1 MKANATQY
9 LEITEAKYVSGYKIL
24 LTFNDGTV
32 RVMDFGPFLAKA
44 RNPDTTDYRDMKKF
58 KSFRIEHGD
67 LIWGDFQM
75 IFPITDLHRGEI

>member
-9 LEITEAKYVSGYKIL
+9 LEITEAKYVSGYNIL

-44 RNPDTTDYRDMKKF
+44 RNPDTTD
-58 KSFRIEHGD
+58 
-67 LIWGDFQM
+67 
-75 IFPITDLHRGEI
+75 